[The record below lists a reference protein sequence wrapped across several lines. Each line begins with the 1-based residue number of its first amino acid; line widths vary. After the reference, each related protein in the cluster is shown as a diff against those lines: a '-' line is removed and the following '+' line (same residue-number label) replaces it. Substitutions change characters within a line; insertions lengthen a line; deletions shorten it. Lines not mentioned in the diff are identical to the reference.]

1 MRDALIDFGTGAI
14 TGGLTL
20 SACWGLFWLVIG
32 TIGLLRGTCGRRV
45 VLNSLTVGLV
55 PLLLVCVLFWMR
67 GAAPLSGAAFAVGL
81 SLMPVMLM
89 GFGLRPVPDGRR
101 AGSHML
107 EGVRQLMD
115 ELLGKHHEC
124 GGCGHDHE
132 PRETEGCR

>member
-20 SACWGLFWLVIG
+20 SGCWGLFWLVIG

-55 PLLLVCVLFWMR
+55 PLLLVWGLFWMR
-67 GAAPLSGAAFAVGL
+67 GAALLSSAAFALGL
-81 SLMPVMLM
+81 TLMPVMLM
-89 GFGLRPVPDGRR
+89 GFGLRPVLDGRR
-101 AGSHML
+101 AGAHML

-124 GGCGHDHE
+124 GEIGRAHV
-132 PRETEGCR
+132 